1 MTDPGGMAERLPEA
15 MSDRLQAAMF
25 ERRLIMLSGHVD
37 PARAGD
43 VVAGLLTLDALG
55 DDPIDMRVDA
65 HSDSL
70 DAAFS
75 LMDTIDA
82 LGVPVRVV
90 CAGTLSGT
98 LVGLFAVAGGRVI
111 APHGRVRLSEPRDA
125 FGGRAADVA
134 ARAAHEQQRLAS
146 FQRRLAER
154 TGRPL
159 EHIEAD
165 MQAGR
170 YLTAEEAVAYGLAD
184 AVGA

>member
-1 MTDPGGMAERLPEA
+1 MTDPGGMAERLQAA

-25 ERRLIMLSGHVD
+25 ERRMSLLSGPVD

-43 VVAGLLTLDALG
+43 VVAGLLTLDARG
-55 DDPIDMRVDA
+55 DDPIDLRVDG

-90 CAGTLSGT
+90 CGGTVSGT
-98 LVGLFAVAGGRVI
+98 LVGLLAVAEGRVI
-111 APHGRVRLSEPRDA
+111 TPHGRIRLSEPRDS
-125 FGGRAADVA
+125 FGGRAEDVA
-134 ARAAHEQQRLAS
+134 ARAAHEHQRLAL

-154 TGRPL
+154 TGHPL
-159 EHIEAD
+159 EHVEAD

-170 YLTAEEAVAYGLAD
+170 YLTAEEAVAYGLVD
-184 AVGA
+184 AVIS

>member
-1 MTDPGGMAERLPEA
+1 MTEPGGMA
-15 MSDRLQAAMF
+15 DRLQAAMF
-25 ERRLIMLSGHVD
+25 DRRLIMLTGEVD

-43 VVAGLLTLDALG
+43 VVASLLTLDALG
-55 DDPIDMRVDA
+55 DEPIDVRVDGN
-65 HSDSL
+65 SDSL

-90 CAGTLSGT
+90 CAGTLAGT
-98 LVGLFAVAGGRVI
+98 LVGLLAAAEGRVI
-111 APHGRVRLSEPRDA
+111 APHGRIRMSEPRDA

-134 ARAAHEQQRLAS
+134 ARAAHEQKRLEL

-154 TGRPL
+154 TGHPL

-170 YLTAEEAVAYGLAD
+170 FLTAEEAVAYGLAD
-184 AVGA
+184 AIGV